1 MRRSSQSIF
10 EFTTVVVSLMP
21 MVSRSWISSR
31 MFHGSES
38 LKVDALSTLSQ
49 RCFRAL
55 TAIAM
60 LSLSL
65 VGMTGTVNAEQ
76 WAYKMFSETHHDFGI
91 VSRNAKTEHA
101 FVIENCFEEDVHIAS
116 VRSSCGCTKP
126 IIVKNTLKSWE
137 KSEIIAQFNTRSF
150 IGTKSAAITVVID
163 RPYYAEVQLT
173 VGGTIRSDIVVEP
186 GEVRFG
192 DVDYGSTKTVDL
204 KVSYAGRR
212 DWKITDIRGN
222 SEFLQVKL
230 DPATRQGNLATYL
243 MHIRLK
249 DNAEIGELHD
259 ELIVVTNDEGDSTFT
274 LPVSGRVVPPV
285 QVSPTLVS
293 LGEVPLG
300 QQRQQRVVVRAK
312 KPFAITSVDCED
324 SRFAFTVPAGEKPV
338 HVIPF
343 VFTGDRS
350 EADEG
355 GALKRKVII
364 KTTLGDMTA
373 ETTVAGRVID

>member
-10 EFTTVVVSLMP
+10 EFTTAVVSQSPTLSHTGIPCGLMR
-21 MVSRSWISSR
+21 RSDS
-31 MFHGSES
+31 
-38 LKVDALSTLSQ
+38 ANANTLSTLPTNML
-49 RCFRAL
+49 RTVLAFAL
-55 TAIAM
+55 
-60 LSLSL
+60 LSFSL
-65 VGMTGTVNAEQ
+65 VCMSSRVNAEQ
-76 WAYKMFSETHHDFGI
+76 WAYKMFAETHHDFGI
-91 VSRNAKTEHA
+91 VSRNAKTEHS

-192 DVDYGSTKTVDL
+192 DVDYGTTKSVDL

-249 DNAEIGELHD
+249 DNADIGELHD
-259 ELIVVTNDEGDSTFT
+259 ELIVVTNDERDSTFT
-274 LPVSGRVVPPV
+274 LPVTGRVVPPV

-293 LGEVPLG
+293 LGEVPVG

-312 KPFAITSVDCED
+312 KPFSITAIDCED
-324 SRFAFTVPAGEKPV
+324 SRFQFTLPTGDKPV

-343 VFTGDRS
+343 VFTGDRN
-350 EADEG
+350 ETDEG
-355 GALKRKVII
+355 GAVKQKVII
-364 KTTLGDMTA
+364 KTSLGEMTA